1 MSLQKTTMK
10 SLEKWMMELNG
21 EIKQL
26 RADYGKGQ
34 KDLFNEIRELKEE
47 LTTQKKESQCFRR
60 VC

>member
-34 KDLFNEIRELKEE
+34 KDLLSK
-47 LTTQKKESQCFRR
+47 
-60 VC
+60 